1 MKKIEAID
9 NKINFTAFGKSTINF
24 RGKNKVVQKGVE
36 ASERKKLIER
46 QTEKMEEEIVKIKSQ
61 KLGGVGSVFKRKEL
75 VNGPK
80 NPVRNLP
87 Q

>member
-36 ASERKKLIER
+36 ASEKKSSLKGRQRK
-46 QTEKMEEEIVKIKSQ
+46 
-61 KLGGVGSVFKRKEL
+61 
-75 VNGPK
+75 
-80 NPVRNLP
+80 
-87 Q
+87 